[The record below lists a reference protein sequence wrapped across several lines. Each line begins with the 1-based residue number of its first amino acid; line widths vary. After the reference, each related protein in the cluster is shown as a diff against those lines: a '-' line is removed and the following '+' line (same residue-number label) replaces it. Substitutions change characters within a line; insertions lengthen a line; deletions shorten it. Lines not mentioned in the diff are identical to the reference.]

1 MNILSAITCLWK
13 FKCWQIRELFRLRF
27 MLVMILAISAPTL
40 ALAQA
45 PGNSPAQSYD
55 FSDWD
60 VLLKKCVAPGTI
72 DGVRLNT
79 VNYEKLKTD
88 PAFSRLIEGLKSFSP
103 ARLKTHE
110 DRLAFW
116 INVYNV
122 FAVKMVTDNYPLES
136 IKDVG
141 SLFKPVWK
149 RNAGMV
155 GGKEY
160 TLHEIEHEILRK
172 MGEPRIHVAIVCA
185 SVSCPDL
192 ATDVYK
198 AERLS
203 EQLDAQMKGFLA
215 NPGKGMRV
223 DTGGKKVFLS
233 KIFDWF
239 ENDFESRGGVLKF
252 IRPYVSAKDGQAVGN
267 FGLHI
272 SYMNYN
278 WRVNGSS
285 R

>member
-1 MNILSAITCLWK
+1 
-13 FKCWQIRELFRLRF
+13 

-141 SLFKPVWK
+141 SLFKSVWK

-239 ENDFESRGGVLKF
+239 ENDFESRSGVLKF